1 MSKALFV
8 IKQIAFKPFIH
19 IRRCDTSS
27 CITIM
32 HQQEQLEL
40 RVANRQMMSRVTRFP
55 LNCTCELLISPLVN
69 INDQPRLIVR
79 PKILLSKVTLHLPD
93 QTSRIRLT
101 LMSLNQDTQS
111 YSCFARGAIGAR
123 LPFDGCHTSRR
134 AIWRPRCFE
143 LALAPF
149 LSQGILRMC
158 RGSHYSSPPRQEAE
172 NMGTPPNRPSR

>member
-1 MSKALFV
+1 MSKTLFV
-8 IKQIAFKPFIH
+8 IRQITFETFIH
-19 IRRCDTSS
+19 IRRRGASS
-27 CITIM
+27 RIAIM

-55 LNCTCELLISPLVN
+55 LNRTCELLISPLVN

-93 QTSRIRLT
+93 QTSWIRLA
-101 LMSLNQDTQS
+101 LMPLNQLQS
-111 YSCFARGAIGAR
+111 NALAR
-123 LPFDGCHTSRR
+123 LHGGLYNIHRKVISLRLPLWQNMNNL
-134 AIWRPRCFE
+134 AY

-149 LSQGILRMC
+149 LTQGIMRMC